1 MTKCLGC
8 GVLLQ
13 NTNPNK
19 EGYVKDINNK
29 LCERCFK
36 IRHYNSY
43 SMVEKDNNIYLDI
56 LNKISKS
63 NDLLILVTDLFSL
76 DSLEELNLKN
86 PIILV
91 LTKADLI
98 PRNTD
103 EEKLLSKLKY
113 NLNIIAKIAV
123 SSKNNH
129 NLDELYN
136 LINKYKKSKNV
147 YVIGYTSSGKS
158 TLINKIVYNYS
169 QNYYEITTSV
179 LPSTTL
185 DLIEV
190 PINDDL
196 ILIDTPG
203 LLDKGSIILE
213 ATKEMFKT
221 IIPKKE
227 IKPVVIQIK
236 TDQTIIASNIF
247 RIDVK
252 KGGSLVF
259 YMSNNLKIERF
270 YKENNKMKDLKK
282 HHFDNINDED
292 IIIKGLGFIKTKNI
306 SSLDIYIKENIKI
319 TRRQSIMWLFFFLLC
334 DNINNRVI

>member
-1 MTKCLGC
+1 MTKCIGC
-8 GVLLQ
+8 GAILQ
-13 NTNPNK
+13 NTNPAS
-19 EGYVKDINNK
+19 EGYVKDLSND

-43 SMVEKDNNIYLDI
+43 SMIAKDNNVYLDI
-56 LNKISKS
+56 LDRISKT

-91 LTKADLI
+91 LTKTDLI
-98 PRNTD
+98 PRNSD
-103 EEKLLSKLKY
+103 EDKLLSKLKY
-113 NLNIIAKIAV
+113 NLNIVSKIAV

-136 LINKYKKSKNV
+136 LINTHKKSKNV

-158 TLINKIVYNYS
+158 TLINKLIYNYG
-169 QNYYEITTSV
+169 NNPYEITTSV

-190 PINDDL
+190 PVNDEL
-196 ILIDTPG
+196 TLIDTPG
-203 LLDKGSIILE
+203 LLDEGSIILS
-213 ATKEMFKT
+213 ATKEMFKV
-221 IIPKKE
+221 IVPKKE
-227 IKPVVIQIK
+227 IKPTVIQVK
-236 TDQTIIASNIF
+236 TNQTIIVDNIF

-252 KGGSLVF
+252 KGGTLIF
-259 YMSNNLKIERF
+259 YLSNNLKIERF
-270 YKENNKMKDLKK
+270 YKDIDKMKYLKK
-282 HHFDNINDED
+282 YSFTNTSDED

-306 SSLDIYIKENIKI
+306 SSLDIYINKNIKI
-319 TRRQSIMWLFFFLLC
+319 TKRQSLM
-334 DNINNRVI
+334 

>member
-8 GVLLQ
+8 GATLQ
-13 NTNPNK
+13 NSDPNK
-19 EGYVKDINNK
+19 EGFVKNISSK
-29 LCERCFK
+29 LCQRCFQ

-43 SMVEKDNNIYLDI
+43 SMIDTGNHTPIDI
-56 LNKISKS
+56 LDKISKT

-76 DSLEELNLKN
+76 DSLNELYLKN

-91 LTKADLI
+91 LTKTDLI
-98 PRNTD
+98 PRNAD

-113 NLNIIAKIAV
+113 NLNIVAKIAV

-136 LINKYKKSKNV
+136 LINTYKKSKNV
-147 YVIGYTSSGKS
+147 YVIGYTSCGKS
-158 TLINKIVYNYS
+158 TLINKIVYNYGNIS
-169 QNYYEITTSV
+169 YEITTSN

-196 ILIDTPG
+196 TLIDTPG
-203 LLDKGSIILE
+203 LLDEGSIILT
-213 ATKEMFKT
+213 ATKENFKK

-227 IKPVVIQIK
+227 IKPIVIQIK
-236 TDQTIIASNIF
+236 TNQIIMVENIL

-252 KGGSLVF
+252 KGGTLVF

-270 YKENNKMKDLKK
+270 YKDTSKMKNLKK
-282 HHFDNINDED
+282 YHFDNTNDED

-306 SSLDIYIKENIKI
+306 SAIDIYINKNIKI
-319 TRRQSIMWLFFFLLC
+319 TKRQSIM
-334 DNINNRVI
+334 